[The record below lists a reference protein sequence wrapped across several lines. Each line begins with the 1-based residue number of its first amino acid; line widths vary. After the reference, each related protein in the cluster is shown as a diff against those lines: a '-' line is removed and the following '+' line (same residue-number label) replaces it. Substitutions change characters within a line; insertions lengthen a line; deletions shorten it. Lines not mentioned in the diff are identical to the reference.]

1 MAKTVKPAATAES
14 EDVVTVTAVEIIPK
28 ANEQQALELINPF
41 KAMLVTLKEQYGNV
55 QITDKASLELAQK
68 GVATMTK
75 LRNQVEKRR
84 LEIFRP
90 VLDLQKKVKAE
101 TDAFQEEVKLIEQ
114 PIRDTI
120 NAEELRLQ
128 AEAQAEHLK
137 RVGSLQESGWTLV
150 GQFYTCGTHR
160 ILFDQIDTADEEQ
173 VSKWVEIGQAEL
185 ARVAEEERLRK
196 LRESELAAKEAEL
209 KRQESELAAKLARLE
224 ELERRE
230 AELNAKVQPTPI
242 QETSALQQILANEP
256 PQPPPPPPAP
266 EPVLVVQSNN
276 VPEGQPQTTGYVT
289 PAQQTP
295 NIGTIVSQTTP
306 EGEYTGPVPDSL
318 KELADLRGK
327 SISFLMSSPEF
338 GCFWNMAI
346 DNVLLRFTN
355 EVHNKGEWIDVFKL
369 MRK

>member
-101 TDAFQEEVKLIEQ
+101 VDAFVDEVKIIEQ

-173 VSKWVEIGQAEL
+173 VSKWVEIGQTEL
-185 ARVAEEERLRK
+185 KRIADEEAARV
-196 LRESELAAKEAEL
+196 LREQELAAKEAAL
-209 KRQESELAAKLARLE
+209 NAQANELAAKLARLE

-230 AELNAKVQPTPI
+230 AARNALPAQNAPEPI
-242 QETSALQQILANEP
+242 QQTP
-256 PQPPPPPPAP
+256 PQPIPTELPPPPPPPADTTP
-266 EPVLVVQSNN
+266 APTASN
-276 VPEGQPQTTGYVT
+276 PQTNNTA
-289 PAQQTP
+289 PH
-295 NIGTIVSQTTP
+295 IGTVVSQTTP
-306 EGEYTGPVPDSL
+306 EGEYSGPVPDSL
-318 KELADLRGK
+318 KELGELYGK
-327 SISFLMSSPEF
+327 NVSWLMSTPEF
-338 GCFWNMAI
+338 KVYWNMAI

-355 EVHNKGEWIDVFKL
+355 EVHNKGEWIEIFKL